1 MHLTSLE
8 LVDFRSYRGAVLQ
21 MGPGVRVLVGA
32 NAQGKTNLLEAVA
45 YLAVGA
51 SHRTSTDAP
60 LVRAGA
66 ETAVVRAEAVVA
78 GRRLLVELELRP
90 GGRNRARVNG
100 QPQPRARDAIG
111 SVRAVLFA
119 PEDLLLVRGEPGDRR
134 RFLDELLGQRR
145 PAYTAAR
152 QEYERVVKQRTALL
166 RALRSGHADA
176 GGTLTTWT
184 EQLVRTGATVL
195 AARIA
200 LVHALAGPV
209 DEAYTDLV
217 ATSPLRE
224 AEGRVQLAYQ
234 LSTGRILQAEAGGG
248 VPDPGVLA
256 AELQDGVAAAAE
268 AERERGTTLVG
279 PHRDDLVLTLNEMPA
294 RGYASHGET
303 WSLALALRLASRD
316 VLAGVGEEPIVMLDD
331 VFAELDDFRRRRLAH
346 RCAGFE
352 QVLVTAAVD
361 EDVPLVGPRH
371 LVHAG
376 TVTREPVGAAALRVV
391 DGGAAGGAAS

>member
-1 MHLTSLE
+1 MHLTALE

-66 ETAVVRAEAVVA
+66 EAAVVRAEAMVA
-78 GRRLLVELELRP
+78 KRRLLVELELRP

-100 QPQPRARDAIG
+100 QPQPRVRDAIG

-119 PEDLLLVRGEPGDRR
+119 PEDLLLVRGEPSDRR

-166 RALRSGHADA
+166 RALRSGHGDA
-176 GGTLTTWT
+176 GGTLATWT

-209 DEAYTDLV
+209 DEAYADLV

-224 AEGRVQLAYQ
+224 AEGGVRLAYQ
-234 LSTGRILQAEAGGG
+234 LSTGRVLQAEVGGG

-256 AELQDGVAAAAE
+256 AELRDGVAAAAE

-279 PHRDDLVLTLNEMPA
+279 PHRDDLVLTLNELPA

-331 VFAELDDFRRRRLAH
+331 VFAELDDFRRRRLAA

-361 EDVPLVGPRH
+361 EDVPLEGPRH

-376 TVTREPVGAAALRVV
+376 TVTKEPVEAAALRVV
-391 DGGAAGGAAS
+391 DGGASGGVAS